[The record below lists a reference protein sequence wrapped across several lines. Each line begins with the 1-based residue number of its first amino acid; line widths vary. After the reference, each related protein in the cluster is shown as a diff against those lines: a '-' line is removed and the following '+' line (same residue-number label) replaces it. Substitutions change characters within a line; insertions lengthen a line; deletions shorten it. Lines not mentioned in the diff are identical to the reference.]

1 MTTMLEP
8 ILGSLDNRIVII
20 FIVIMVICLILAII
34 KKVFK
39 VALFVA
45 ALAIIATIIMPIAS
59 DFQDKYQFSLESGT
73 AVITIDGQEFKMD
86 RVQCKSIEMEN
97 KGSGGYELRA
107 DMGDEGVLDIIV
119 PTFMLDSVKHFAE
132 RYGIPIEIRE

>member
-8 ILGSLDNRIVII
+8 ILGSLDNRIVIV

-45 ALAIIATIIMPIAS
+45 ALAIIASIIMPIAS
-59 DFQDKYQFSLESGT
+59 DFQEKYQFSLEDGT
-73 AVITIDGQEFKMD
+73 AVITVDGQEFKMD
-86 RVQCKSIEMEN
+86 RVECKSIEMEN
-97 KGSGGYELRA
+97 KGSAGYELRA
-107 DMGDEGVLDIIV
+107 EMTDGVLDIII
-119 PTFMLDSVKHFAE
+119 PAFMLDSVQHFAE
-132 RYGIPIEIRE
+132 RYGIPIEVRE